1 MNNTSFARLLLLI
14 EMFNTTDIAALWV
27 SLDLESEDRW
37 YIFYIRGFRTA
48 EDFLTSWNDR
58 VHLLGESFRECS

>member
-37 YIFYIRGFRTA
+37 YIIYIRGFRT
-48 EDFLTSWNDR
+48 SR
-58 VHLLGESFRECS
+58 FRKRGSMVYNLY